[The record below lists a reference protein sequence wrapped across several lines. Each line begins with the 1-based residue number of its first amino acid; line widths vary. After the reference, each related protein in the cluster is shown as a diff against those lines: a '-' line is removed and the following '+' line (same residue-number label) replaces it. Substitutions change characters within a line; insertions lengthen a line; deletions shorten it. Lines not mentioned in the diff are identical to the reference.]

1 MAIHANGG
9 RALPLAFARVPMTTG
24 TMPERRLP
32 LEAHGKSLA
41 DLAAAIERRGGPAPV
56 DRWNPAN
63 CGDSD
68 MRIAR
73 DGTWYYRGSPISRPA
88 MVRLFSTVLR
98 REPDGSHVLVTPVE
112 KLSIDV
118 EATAFRATQMTM
130 AGEREGRR
138 IGLTLDSGDAL
149 IIGPDHP
156 LTVAET
162 ADGPSP
168 RVAVRFGLEAE
179 LARPLYYELAEI
191 ALAEGHQPPG
201 VWSDGAFFPLIP

>member
-1 MAIHANGG
+1 
-9 RALPLAFARVPMTTG
+9 
-24 TMPERRLP
+24 MPEAKP
-32 LEAHGKSLA
+32 PIEAAGRTITELV
-41 DLAAAIERRGGPAPV
+41 AAIGARGGPPPV
-56 DRWNPAN
+56 DRWDPPN
-63 CGDSD
+63 CGHSQ

-73 DGTWYYRGSPISRPA
+73 DGTWFYRGSPIGRPA
-88 MVRLFSTVLR
+88 MVRLFASVLR

-112 KLSIDV
+112 KLTIEV

-130 AGEREGRR
+130 AGDGLQRR

-149 IIGPDHP
+149 IVGADHP
-156 LTVAET
+156 LTVVQT

-191 ALAEGHQPPG
+191 ALAEGNDPPG
-201 VWSDGAFFPLIP
+201 VWSDGQFFPLMP